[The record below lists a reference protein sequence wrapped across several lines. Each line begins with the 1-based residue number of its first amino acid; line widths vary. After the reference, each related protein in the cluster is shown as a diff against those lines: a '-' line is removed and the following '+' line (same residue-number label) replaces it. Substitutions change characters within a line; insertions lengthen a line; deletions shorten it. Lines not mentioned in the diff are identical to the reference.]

1 MNPYDF
7 LYINGEQVMLAER
20 RKVREMFNIILK
32 YFDCKKEI
40 IIEKSWLWSKMD
52 GDIKE
57 TCKHFE
63 NKIKLY
69 EEIIADLKAKLKEQE
84 ELLDCVETGKGE

>member
-1 MNPYDF
+1 MKIKIIKDKKLMNPYDF

-40 IIEKSWLWSKMD
+40 IIEKS
-52 GDIKE
+52 
-57 TCKHFE
+57 
-63 NKIKLY
+63 
-69 EEIIADLKAKLKEQE
+69 
-84 ELLDCVETGKGE
+84 

>member
-1 MNPYDF
+1 
-7 LYINGEQVMLAER
+7 
-20 RKVREMFNIILK
+20 
-32 YFDCKKEI
+32 
-40 IIEKSWLWSKMD
+40 MD